1 MEFRSAALWV
11 CILAFVGSSATIVN
25 SIYPNNQSVVL
36 GTIVLAGSFV
46 LFLAFIAEMMTFSI
60 VSAVQ
65 GKKLEEQTGLLATVI
80 GRSVFKVID
89 EEMEKKKQS

>member
-46 LFLAFIAEMMTFSI
+46 LFISFVAESMIYAI

-65 GKKLEEQTGLLATVI
+65 GKRLEEQTGLLATVI

-89 EEMEKKKQS
+89 EEMEKKKLS

>member
-1 MEFRSAALWV
+1 MEFRSAALWI

-46 LFLAFIAEMMTFSI
+46 LFISFVAENMIYAI

-65 GKKLEEQTGLLATVI
+65 GKRLEEQTGLLATVI

>member
-1 MEFRSAALWV
+1 MEFRSAALWI

-46 LFLAFIAEMMTFSI
+46 LFISFVAESMIYAI

-65 GKKLEEQTGLLATVI
+65 GKRLEEQTGLLATVI